1 MYITYNV
8 ILQLRLFSRS
18 PIYSQSSVNTFT
30 KPGIRTLLRKK
41 KKTLKSPYWQG
52 KSEIK
57 QDHERGA
64 EDYRAHT
71 TEPNNLEH

>member
-18 PIYSQSSVNTFT
+18 SIYSQSSVNTFT
-30 KPGIRTLLRKK
+30 KPGIRTLLILRKK
-41 KKTLKSPYWQG
+41 TKPSKVHTEG

-57 QDHERGA
+57 QRIMSGVRKITE
-64 EDYRAHT
+64 HT
-71 TEPNNLEH
+71 QQSPTM